1 VAWTT
6 DRPIGRTPSR
16 LSRPQV
22 NFRRW
27 PPPRTHDDA
36 RFLLADQPI
45 TTPPAG
51 NATVASITSPS
62 AIVSRSPSALR
73 VAFHQRQ
80 AVCVP
85 TPPAAS
91 HNHARIRSL
100 VPQHHAPV
108 SRAVSGEPAF
118 AIMLRPATPLSI
130 LFFAAFVLLL
140 LSTLSTPVIKSFP
153 LATFNGVNFGILGYC
168 DGNKCV
174 GPKIGYDT
182 GMSLAAGA
190 DFS

>member
-91 HNHARIRSL
+91 HDHARIRSL

-118 AIMLRPATPLSI
+118 AKTQSI
-130 LFFAAFVLLL
+130 LRHHASSGHASIHPILRCLCAAAVVDSLYARYQELSARDLQWRQLWHIGVLRRQ
-140 LSTLSTPVIKSFP
+140 
-153 LATFNGVNFGILGYC
+153 
-168 DGNKCV
+168 
-174 GPKIGYDT
+174 
-182 GMSLAAGA
+182 
-190 DFS
+190 